1 MGSHQNHCCLQ
12 KGKTRNISLSCCAL
26 LCFVICI
33 LHKCVAF
40 NFCILTLELQVK
52 MMTMDVEF
60 IVYAL
65 RFSTSVEVQ
74 V

>member
-1 MGSHQNHCCLQ
+1 
-12 KGKTRNISLSCCAL
+12 
-26 LCFVICI
+26 
-33 LHKCVAF
+33 
-40 NFCILTLELQVK
+40 

-74 V
+74 VRLPVTRYGSVTSGLSGFLHLKGRPLKRKLEAMTKISQRM